1 MLLRRHRRFQPIQEP
16 KQEPIV
22 EEVKETREVPKY
34 TKTDIFRMNKA
45 KLVEAAKEIG
55 IEDAEELNGNELKS
69 RLMKHYV

>member
-1 MLLRRHRRFQPIQEP
+1 
-16 KQEPIV
+16 
-22 EEVKETREVPKY
+22 
-34 TKTDIFRMNKA
+34 MNKA